1 VYNRVA
7 HSCIPASQD
16 PGDCFAFDLEYAKAS
31 GLNNMDGMAPVL
43 QMVFQYSILLPQP
56 QAQKAETKS
65 ASSMQK

>member
-1 VYNRVA
+1 M
-7 HSCIPASQD
+7 HSPTQD

-56 QAQKAETKS
+56 QAQKADPNTG
-65 ASSMQK
+65 SSVQR

>member
-1 VYNRVA
+1 M
-7 HSCIPASQD
+7 HPPLQD

-56 QAQKAETKS
+56 QAQRADTNPA
-65 ASSMQK
+65 ASVQK